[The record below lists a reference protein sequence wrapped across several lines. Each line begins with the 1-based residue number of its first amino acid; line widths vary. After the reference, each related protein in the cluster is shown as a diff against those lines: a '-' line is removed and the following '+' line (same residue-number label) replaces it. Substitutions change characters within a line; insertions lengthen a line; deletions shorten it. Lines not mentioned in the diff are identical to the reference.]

1 MPQGCRL
8 DADLSISCLGRCR
21 GPPLLPLR
29 ESQPGWGADSAAR
42 VLTLSGVV
50 ERWDGR
56 VTDGG
61 EPDESAFLPEL
72 CDLCG
77 EEISD
82 GTEVSA
88 LVPDSSVI
96 HGHDP
101 KLDGKRRLTAC
112 SSEHMAALV
121 EVYEQRPFVDAE
133 LWAGKIG
140 RVIEAHRGRIS
151 PEELAEETGLTQ
163 AQIELGMSW
172 QELDARR
179 WSRKFGKGDGPESA
193 G

>member
-1 MPQGCRL
+1 M
-8 DADLSISCLGRCR
+8 
-21 GPPLLPLR
+21 
-29 ESQPGWGADSAAR
+29 
-42 VLTLSGVV
+42 
-50 ERWDGR
+50 
-56 VTDGG
+56 TDRG
-61 EPDESAFLPEL
+61 EPDESEFLPEL

-82 GTEVSA
+82 ETEVFA

-96 HGHDP
+96 HVHDP
-101 KLDGKRRLTAC
+101 KLDGERRLTAC
-112 SSEHMAALV
+112 SSEHVAALV
-121 EVYEQRPFVDAE
+121 EVYKQRPFVDAE

-140 RVIEAHRGRIS
+140 RAIEAHRGRIS

-172 QELDARR
+172 QKLDALR
-179 WSRKFGKGDGPESA
+179 WHQRFGKYDGPESA